1 MDVTDYRIIE
11 ILQKDGRI
19 SMKDLGKIVGLTSP
33 AVSERVKRLEESGV
47 IEGYKAIVNPDAL
60 GRVIKA
66 FIHIALP
73 SDKYELFLET
83 ARKDPRIVE
92 CHHITGDDCSLLKV
106 IVKDMYELEN
116 VIDSIKS
123 IGTTKTS
130 VILSTPLPSNLIII
144 EENTI
149 SAIRHPVIIHKII
162 CIKSS
167 GNNLYKSSNRLSPN
181 LTTMYP
187 STPHTAAIGTHTYP
201 SKFHLISE

>member
-66 FIHIALP
+66 FIHI
-73 SDKYELFLET
+73 
-83 ARKDPRIVE
+83 
-92 CHHITGDDCSLLKV
+92 GDDCSLLKV

-130 VILSTPLPSNLIII
+130 VILSTPIQ
-144 EENTI
+144 T
-149 SAIRHPVIIHKII
+149 
-162 CIKSS
+162 KSI
-167 GNNLYKSSNRLSPN
+167 L
-181 LTTMYP
+181 
-187 STPHTAAIGTHTYP
+187 
-201 SKFHLISE
+201 